1 MLVLAAIPDVQLQRL
16 RRAAETRFTFVHAS
30 HWSEALAVIRRRP
43 VEGAVVAPLLTGE
56 ARALEIER
64 LRLLFPPLPLIL
76 YTSLTPQLA
85 SVLLVLGQC
94 GIRHV
99 VFSRFDDHPTRLRQ
113 VLEAESAGAA
123 SRQLLDQLAGHLAP
137 LPTELRWV
145 LEEALRAPG
154 QVQTVQHLAAR
165 ARVDRRTCERWFS
178 RVGLPSPRQVLAAA
192 RVLYAHRLL
201 QDPGFTIEDVAQRL
215 GHMQGET
222 PHPDA
227 RPSLG
232 PTPRGNALVR

>member
-1 MLVLAAIPDVQLQRL
+1 MLVLAAISEGEFERV
-16 RRAAETRFTFVHAS
+16 RRYAAARFAFVHAS
-30 HWSEALAVIRRRP
+30 NWGESLAVIRSRP
-43 VEGAVVAPLLTGE
+43 LEIAVVDPLLSGE

-64 LRLLFPPLPLIL
+64 LRLLFPSLPLIL

-113 VLEAESAGAA
+113 VLEAESASAA
-123 SRQLLDQLAGHLAP
+123 SRQLRDQLSSHLAP
-137 LPTELRWV
+137 LPTELRWG

-165 ARVDRRTCERWFS
+165 ARVDRRPLHRWF
-178 RVGLPSPRQVLAAA
+178 RPVGQPRPRLSHAVPRRAH
-192 RVLYAHRLL
+192 AHRT
-201 QDPGFTIEDVAQRL
+201 D
-215 GHMQGET
+215 
-222 PHPDA
+222 
-227 RPSLG
+227 
-232 PTPRGNALVR
+232 